1 MSNRH
6 QKIEHWAD
14 HFLGAIFFKKNGVVK
29 CVDYRGEDD
38 QAILKAMAC
47 RSKGLNG
54 SLLFSCLGW
63 GMDEEEAVKEFR
75 KEFRKKVEEAEI
87 SGQQISCP
95 F

>member
-14 HFLGAIFFKKNGVVK
+14 CFLGAIFFKKNGVVE
-29 CVDYRGEDD
+29 CVEYSGEDD
-38 QAILKAMAC
+38 QAILEDMAC

-54 SLLFSCLGW
+54 SLIFSCLGW
-63 GMDEEEAVKEFR
+63 GMDEEEAQEEFR
-75 KEFRKKVEEAEI
+75 KEFQKKVEEVGI
-87 SGQQISCP
+87 DGQQISCP